1 MMFIFGLEASLTTD
15 RVPCAL
21 PVAVGAKATE
31 IVAVWLGVS
40 VTAAPLFTLKF
51 APAIEIEEIVTFE
64 DPASVRTTDSVA
76 GEPTATPPKLTVL
89 ELGER
94 EDAAFSPLDEPPPPR
109 GLPARPQP
117 VVANKAANTPTPQ
130 NAGAKRRTALRLRFR
145 NSVPVRC
152 WGITAHV

>member
-145 NSVPVRC
+145 NSLPVRC